1 MEENITTTSKPNL
14 APIKEHTLTI
24 TDRKHLSITGVDK
37 VISVKPDLVQLKS
50 NNGDIVITG
59 QNIEVT
65 KLDLN
70 EHTLTLNGKFDSI
83 KYLENNKTPLLKKIF
98 K

>member
-1 MEENITTTSKPNL
+1 MDNKNNNL
-14 APIKEHTLTI
+14 EHSLTLSDRNLLTI
-24 TDRKHLSITGVDK
+24 IGVDK
-37 VISVKPDLVQLKS
+37 VISVKTDLVQLSS
-50 NNGDIVITG
+50 NKGNIVISG

-65 KLDLN
+65 KLDLDT
-70 EHTLTLNGKFDSI
+70 HSLVLSGQFDSI

>member
-1 MEENITTTSKPNL
+1 MEENKQTQTASKPS
-14 APIKEHTLTI
+14 AQEHTLTL
-24 TDRKHLSITGVDK
+24 TNRNHLNITGVEK
-37 VISVKPDLVQLKS
+37 MISVKPDLVQLKS
-50 NNGDIVITG
+50 VSGDIVITG

-65 KLDLN
+65 KLDLSERN
-70 EHTLTLNGKFDSI
+70 LSLNGKFDSV